1 MNFEPETHY
10 AKSGDVYIAYQIVGN
25 GPIDLV
31 VVPGFTNHLELT
43 WENPAATAMWHRLAS
58 FTRLILIDK
67 RGTGLSD
74 RVPNNEL
81 PNLEQRM
88 DDVRAVMDSAGSQ
101 RAGLLSFWE
110 GGTMC
115 VLFAATYPERTQGLM
130 LFATPMAFRRSDDYP
145 WAIDDES
152 NERFIATIG
161 ERWGRGEV
169 YSALAP
175 SLAGD
180 AHAKRWFGRIERMGA
195 SPGAAAAL
203 WRMNLELDAR
213 DLLPAV
219 RVPTLVLHRRDDP
232 MLPLAASR
240 YLADR
245 IPGAKLAELEGSD
258 HLPWVGDS
266 DAVVREV
273 QAFLTGAHQEAFVD
287 RVLATVLFVDIVGST
302 ERAAEIGDAAW
313 RTQLDTFYD
322 SMRRTLER
330 YRGQEVNTTGDG
342 FLARFDGPARA
353 IRCAEEICSNS
364 SQMGLQVRTGLH
376 TGECELRGDD
386 LGGIA
391 VHIGSRIA
399 DRAEAGEILVSS
411 TVKDLVA
418 GSGIAFED
426 RGEEVLKGVPGS
438 WHLFAVDGEAAA

>member
-1 MNFEPETHY
+1 MNAEPEIRY
-10 AKSGDVYIAYQIVGN
+10 AKNGDVHIAYQVLGD
-25 GPIDLV
+25 GPIDIV
-31 VVPGFTNHLELT
+31 VVPGFTNHLELM
-43 WENPAATAMWHRLAS
+43 WENPAAAALWQRVAS
-58 FTRLILIDK
+58 FARLILMDK

-88 DDVRAVMDSAGSQ
+88 DDVRAVMDSAGSE

-115 VLFAATYPERTQGLM
+115 VLFAATYPERTHGLI
-130 LFATPMAFRRSDDYP
+130 LFATPMAFRRSPDYP
-145 WAIDDES
+145 WAIDDEQ
-152 NERFIATIG
+152 NEAFIKTVSD
-161 ERWGRGEV
+161 RWGRGEV
-169 YSALAP
+169 YSSLAP
-175 SLAGD
+175 SLAHD
-180 AHAKRWFGRIERMGA
+180 PHAQRWFGRVERMGA
-195 SPGAAAAL
+195 SPGAVAAL

-232 MLPLAASR
+232 MLPIEASR

-245 IPGAKLAELEGSD
+245 IPGAKLVELEGGD
-258 HLPWVGDS
+258 HLPWVGDVDS
-266 DAVVREV
+266 LVREV
-273 QAFLTGAHQEAFVD
+273 RTFLTGPQQEAFVD
-287 RVLATVLFVDIVGST
+287 RVLATVLFMDIVGST
-302 ERAAEIGDAAW
+302 QRAAEVGDASW
-313 RTQLDTFYD
+313 RAQLDGFYD
-322 SMRRTLER
+322 GMRRTLER

-353 IRCAEEICSNS
+353 IKCAEEISSNS
-364 SQMGLQVRTGLH
+364 SQMGMAVRAGLH

-386 LGGIA
+386 IGGIA

-399 DRAEAGEILVSS
+399 DRAGAGEILVSS

-418 GSGIAFED
+418 GSGIEFRD
-426 RGEEVLKGVPGS
+426 RGEETLKGVPGS
-438 WHLFAVDGEAAA
+438 WHIYSVADAPQ